1 MSTKPL
7 RRKQINEEDFMV
19 SSANLPDIG
28 MMQQVADIL
37 VSFRDTFE
45 LSDIRNYRL
54 IDKKIES
61 KKLL

>member
-28 MMQQVADIL
+28 MMQHVADIL